1 MSFNIT
7 NEPGRND
14 IVDALAIVLESISIQ
29 GQSTNYDDLATDL
42 DVIVNSEAMGNPV
55 GWAAMTPSQ
64 KQQYVADGA
73 RPIDDAEFSRAFQ
86 AWIASMP
93 EKHTD
98 EVYMSLVAT
107 PVVQFAAWEYFR
119 DFWRFNRDLSP
130 TVIYQAAGQLEQFL
144 SSPDTT
150 GKGLWGSAYEAT
162 SKVGWLP
169 YQHVSL
175 FLARVWACLAP
186 LQCLHP
192 DDWQEHLMMLFGALG
207 IYIRLFERQ
216 AIPPRFG
223 KWLVEDPR
231 RALSRWQQSYAAP
244 VTSYLSIGIFLGDED
259 NDSACIVDIE
269 DAVWMKGFR
278 DLLEEGGVST
288 FPGEMMKY

>member
-1 MSFNIT
+1 MTFDNNNRPS
-7 NEPGRND
+7 RND

-29 GQSTNYDDLATDL
+29 EQSTDSHDLAKDF
-42 DVIVNSEAMGNPV
+42 DVVVNSEAMGNPD
-55 GWAAMTPSQ
+55 GWAAMTPDQ
-64 KQQYVADGA
+64 KRQYVADGA
-73 RPIDDAEFSRAFQ
+73 RPIDDGEFLRAFQ
-86 AWIASMP
+86 AWIALMP

-119 DFWRFNRDLSP
+119 DFWRYDQDLSP
-130 TVIYQAAGQLEQFL
+130 TVIYETAGQLEQFL
-144 SSPDTT
+144 SYSDT
-150 GKGLWGSAYEAT
+150 GKGPWGTPYIAAD
-162 SKVGWLP
+162 KVGWLP

-186 LQCLHP
+186 LPCLHSE
-192 DDWQEHLMMLFGALG
+192 DWEEHLVMLFGALG

-231 RALSRWQQSYAAP
+231 RALSQWEQSYAAP
-244 VTSYLSIGIFLGDED
+244 VTSYLSIGMFLGDE
-259 NDSACIVDIE
+259 NEDSSYLVDIE
-269 DAVWMKGFR
+269 DAEWMKKYR

-288 FPGEMMKY
+288 FPGEMTY